1 MPGNARPAGGRGAD
15 LSVNWTALDPNVRA
29 GLVRRVVVV
38 GAESTGTTT
47 LARDLAD
54 RLVVPWVPEFLRHY
68 CEVRAAEAGSIWD
81 VVWTPADFDQVAEGQ
96 DRLEHEVIS
105 AWVADADRSRP
116 TARGPMVICDTD
128 ALATALWN
136 LRYVGSPA
144 PRFLRRAAAHPAVI
158 YLLTPHDGVDFQQ
171 DGLRDGEHIRSEM
184 TDRFRTALREQ
195 QVPWVEVAGDEATR
209 VELALQAI
217 DQLVDEPVRFNP

>member
-1 MPGNARPAGGRGAD
+1 MNWSARHQ
-15 LSVNWTALDPNVRA
+15 NVRA

-47 LARDLAD
+47 LARHLAD
-54 RLVVPWVPEFLRHY
+54 RLAVPWVPEFLRRY

-81 VVWTPADFDQVAEGQ
+81 VDWTPADFDRVAEGQ

-105 AWVADADRSRP
+105 AWVADADRSCG
-116 TARGPMVICDTD
+116 TARGPMAVCDTD

-136 LRYVGSPA
+136 RRYLGSSA
-144 PRFLRRAAAHPAVI
+144 PRFLRRAAARPAVL

-171 DGLRDGEHIRSEM
+171 DGLRDGEHLRVEM
-184 TDRFRTALREQ
+184 TGWFRTALREQ
-195 QVPWVEVAGDEATR
+195 KVPWVEVAGDEAAR

-217 DQLVDEPVRFNP
+217 DQLLDEPGRFTP